1 MRSIK
6 EAQKAAKKKQQQLV
20 TAGLRGDDYLPPEV
34 LSQLPPTQLSA
45 AGASSEQQ
53 GAPKRTKAQLKADA
67 RRRDAEAHA
76 PVADDGMPRVV
87 RRSSTVEIAILPDGG
102 RQPRLHAPVKS
113 DAKAFLQQQLFG
125 SRHQR
130 VSAATLSSLK
140 PTGGRF
146 GAASNFATV
155 PLDKAAPTIRK
166 GKKGKGRDK
175 AVVGGTSTLEQMAAR
190 IMRKKR

>member
-1 MRSIK
+1 MCSIK
-6 EAQKAAKKKQQQLV
+6 EAQKAAQKKQQQLV
-20 TAGLRGDDYLPPEV
+20 TAGLRGDDYLPPEL
-34 LSQLPPTQLSA
+34 LSQLPATQPSA
-45 AGASSEQQ
+45 AGEQ

-67 RRRDAEAHA
+67 RRRDAEAHDA
-76 PVADDGMPRVV
+76 VADEGLPRVL
-87 RRSSTVEIAILPDGG
+87 RRSSTVEVAILPEGG
-102 RQPRLHAPVKS
+102 RQPRLHAPIKS

-140 PTGGRF
+140 PAGGRF
-146 GAASNFATV
+146 GAASNFAIV
-155 PLDKAAPTIRK
+155 PLDKATQTIRK
-166 GKKGKGRDK
+166 GKKGKEREK